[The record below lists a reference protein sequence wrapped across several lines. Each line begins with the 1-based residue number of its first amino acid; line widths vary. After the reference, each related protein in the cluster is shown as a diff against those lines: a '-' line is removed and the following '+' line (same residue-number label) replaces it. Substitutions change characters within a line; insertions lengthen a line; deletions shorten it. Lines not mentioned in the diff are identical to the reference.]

1 MSQMSSFI
9 ELARKFAAQCTPAKT
24 ATMMRLA
31 LFLIT
36 SVYVD
41 SFDFRTANLPRFS
54 IFDRAVRIRKATEMQ
69 SQRAI
74 NPYHFC
80 LHSSNSDEEYREDL
94 TYLNEEFLRLSR
106 GQNMISFQDF
116 LGSEAI
122 QAILTDNDSD
132 NYIVDIEDI
141 WKSQAKSL
149 TNSID
154 LPLFISINRQI
165 DDLFEYVDEDEE
177 ENENSEAQ
185 DSVQRLSDI
194 IEGRNNYEEDAES
207 E

>member
-1 MSQMSSFI
+1 MI
-9 ELARKFAAQCTPAKT
+9 RIT
-24 ATMMRLA
+24 
-31 LFLIT
+31 LFLLA
-36 SVYVD
+36 SVSVD
-41 SFDFRTANLPRFS
+41 SFDFRTTNFPRFS
-54 IFDRAVRIRKATEMQ
+54 IFDRVVGIQKVTEMQ

-74 NPYHFC
+74 NPSYIC

-94 TYLNEEFLRLSR
+94 SYLNEEFSRLSR
-106 GQNMISFQDF
+106 GQKMISFQDF

-132 NYIVDIEDI
+132 NYISDIEDI
-141 WKSQAKSL
+141 WKSQAMSL

-165 DDLFEYVDEDEE
+165 DDLFEYVDEDEDDE

-185 DSVQRLSDI
+185 DGVQRLSDI
-194 IEGRNNYEEDAES
+194 IEGRNNNDEDVES